1 MLVEEEVEKEKIS
14 GFRVTEHIYVPKH
27 EILSEE
33 EAQELLKRLHARP
46 EQLPYIRASDPVV
59 RELGAKPGQIL
70 KITRKSETAGES
82 VYYRYVVE

>member
-1 MLVEEEVEKEKIS
+1 MLEEGVEKEKIS

-33 EAQELLKRLHARP
+33 EAQELLKQLHATP
-46 EQLPYIRASDPVV
+46 EQLPYIRATDPVV

-70 KITRKSETAGES
+70 KITRRSETAGES

>member
-1 MLVEEEVEKEKIS
+1 MQEEVEKEKIV
-14 GFRVTEHIYVPKH
+14 GLKVTEHIYVPKH

-33 EAQELLKRLHARP
+33 EAEELLKRLHAKP
-46 EQLPYIRASDPVV
+46 EQLPYIHVSDPVV

-70 KITRKSETAGES
+70 RITRRSETAGES

>member
-1 MLVEEEVEKEKIS
+1 MLEEEVEKEKIS

-46 EQLPYIRASDPVV
+46 EQLPYIRASDPGRQRV
-59 RELGAKPGQIL
+59 RRK
-70 KITRKSETAGES
+70 TRSDTEDNTQERNGG
-82 VYYRYVVE
+82 